1 MNKDTLIAQKLEE
14 IAALKYEIADDIPLK
29 GKATYKGN
37 AFKSFTDTKLREL
50 IVTLTI
56 FIEKH
61 MLMFPDYTPYYDL
74 EDANILLHNC
84 NAVLKNREMDNKR
97 TELCNLES
105 TFKKFVS
112 DDYKLTELVNQLDSI
127 KIN

>member
-1 MNKDTLIAQKLEE
+1 MNKDELIKQKLEE
-14 IAALKYEIADDIPLK
+14 IAALKYEIAEDIPLK
-29 GKATYKGN
+29 GKATYKGD
-37 AFKSFTDTKLREL
+37 AFKGLPDSKLREL
-50 IVTLTI
+50 VVILTM

-61 MLMFPDYTPYYDL
+61 MLIFPDHIPYYDL

-97 TELCNLES
+97 NELCNLES
-105 TFKKFVS
+105 SFKKFVS
-112 DDYKLTELVNQLDSI
+112 EDFKLTELVNQLDSI